1 MDQTRELDL
10 RLNLTMTSIVELNA
24 KVRSMVVREDVN
36 DTYANL
42 FPDVIVRPED
52 VEDYHTLCPMEWF
65 AKYGDLD
72 NTMRLCVFELFDP
85 RGCLEEQL
93 ATALIVAGTAGNK
106 DYLCSVLTEL
116 PAYPNFLV
124 TYQGEQ
130 TTPYIHACRHG
141 HDQAVLAYI
150 ECMWL
155 SRTCLHDSVSRPDNG
170 KIIDLIIHAKDY
182 VKCEVPEASDD
193 SKAAETAVETE
204 DEKPKSKEEMEAE
217 FAFKHAL
224 MMAEYTY
231 SQLEA
236 VCHPSNLEFI
246 QCLRK

>member
-1 MDQTRELDL
+1 
-10 RLNLTMTSIVELNA
+10 MTSIVELNA

-42 FPDVIVRPED
+42 FPDVVVRPED

-65 AKYGDLD
+65 AKHGDLD
-72 NTMRLCVFELFDP
+72 NTMRLCVFELFNP
-85 RGCLEEQL
+85 SGCLEEQL
-93 ATALIVAGTAGNK
+93 ASALIVAGTAGNK
-106 DYLCSVLTEL
+106 DYLCSVLTKL
-116 PAYPNFLV
+116 PAYPNMLV
-124 TYQGEQ
+124 TYQGEE

-155 SRTCLHDSVSRPDNG
+155 SRTSLYDSVSRPNNG
-170 KIIDLIIHAKDY
+170 KIIDFIIHAKDY
-182 VKCEVPEASDD
+182 VKCEVSETSETDD
-193 SKAAETAVETE
+193 DGEVIN
-204 DEKPKSKEEMEAE
+204 PKSKEELEEE
-217 FAFKHAL
+217 FAFKHVL

-231 SQLEA
+231 SELEA